1 MLMEVSIRAVLQV
14 ELLPCQF
21 DGHDAVGL
29 AGREIDA
36 PGVADILLA
45 EHAGGVAA
53 LGLQPLERDGLGV
66 LLGLGQVDGDFQLA
80 VGGGSAPL
88 DVLGNLRSADIV
100 RYHAEIIEPVGGSLG
115 ALFDV
120 QLVELF
126 ADFALAGHQGT
137 HQAGLKV
144 DAVLGHSAVK
154 QALAG
159 SQLDHLIQQGGG
171 GSGIFFRRFGLAGGG
186 QLQQIQQRIA
196 GDQLVQLFD
205 QLMLTPEAQQALHI
219 QCKARVA
226 LLRRQGGA
234 VKIVLCHDT
243 SPPVA
248 VCFVFRCIYHTAFS
262 SRFPWR
268 CVPRFCSF

>member
-1 MLMEVSIRAVLQV
+1 M
-14 ELLPCQF
+14 
-21 DGHDAVGL
+21 GL
-29 AGREIDA
+29 AGREVDA
-36 PGVADILLA
+36 PGITDILLA
-45 EHAGGVAA
+45 KHAGGVAA
-53 LGLQPLERDGLGV
+53 LGLQAFQRDGLGV
-66 LLGLGQVDGDFQLA
+66 FFGLGQVDGNFQLA
-80 VGGGSAPL
+80 IRGGGVPL
-88 DVLGNLRSADIV
+88 DVLSDLRGADIV
-100 RYHAEIIEPVGGSLG
+100 RYNAEIVEPVSSGLG

-126 ADFALAGHQGT
+126 ADFALAGHQGP
-137 HQAGLKV
+137 HQAGLEV
-144 DAVLGHSAVK
+144 DAVLGHRAVK

-159 SQLDHLIQQGGG
+159 GQLDHLVQQGGG
-171 GSGIFFRRFGLAGGG
+171 GGGVLFRWLRLAGGG
-186 QLQQIQQRIA
+186 QLQQVQQRVA
-196 GDQLVQLFD
+196 GDQLVQFFD

-248 VCFVFRCIYHTAFS
+248 VCFMFCCIYHTAFS